1 MDENERQAGNGLDP
15 EQENKHRED
24 ESEYQDDEIRRPHRR
39 GFFFKISA
47 VLVLLAFIVSSAP
60 QLSYLFNDR
69 LGFLEQNRVL
79 RNDQIVQIAKPAVVS
94 IEAVDTSN
102 PIKTTTHTGTGFNVD
117 PAGIV
122 ITNEHI
128 VAGSVT
134 ITITFESGQKFYANH
149 YQQVPG
155 YDLVVIRL
163 NSAGL
168 PAISLGSEEGLQVG
182 DTVTIIGNPLGFQKI
197 AQRGKVFGYFN
208 NESGNRIMAVQL
220 PINPGNS
227 GSPVINQQAQVVGII
242 CGSTHQEVDGSSEPL
257 AVAMPAQALADVLP

>member
-1 MDENERQAGNGLDP
+1 MDENNQPDTMGFDP
-15 EQENKHRED
+15 DDENEFRED
-24 ESEYQDDEIRRPHRR
+24 EITRPRRR
-39 GFFFKISA
+39 GFFVRISA
-47 VLVLLAFIVSSAP
+47 VLVLLAFIVASAP
-60 QLSYLFNDR
+60 ELSYIFNDR

-117 PAGIV
+117 PAGII

-128 VAGSVT
+128 VAGSGT

-168 PAISLGSEEGLQVG
+168 PAISLGSEEDLQVG

-197 AQRGKVFGYFN
+197 AQRGKVSGYFN
-208 NESGNRIMAVQL
+208 NESGQRIMAVQL

-227 GSPVINQQAQVVGII
+227 GSPVINQQVQVVGIVY
-242 CGSTHQEVDGSSEPL
+242 GSTHQEVDGSSEPL
-257 AVAMPAQALADVLP
+257 AVAIPAQALADLLP